1 MSSSR
6 PLNRVKSSSSVKSNN
21 SSKLRKTSSKIE
33 IDSSQK
39 SKKNIRLIH
48 NPNNAILKKIS
59 DDLSKFD
66 PDKLML
72 QTNPLLNS
80 TKTIEQIQMYYS
92 GIQKEMNKYQIQ
104 EQKKKML
111 TEKLN
116 DVQNK
121 IDNIVNP
128 QKIIS
133 ISHIFEEARN
143 FDYNNNN
150 LNFSYNNNGSSKLAI
165 NENKKENKP
174 IIDYGVKIRVLE
186 KELEYTYQGFNLIKA
201 KNNKLINQ
209 LDELRKQN
217 LYHLNKLKES
227 KKVLK
232 KEDDK
237 FVKDKTKVEENLSGK
252 DEEIGFNQLLEK
264 QKMLNEVN
272 KKMTENIK
280 EINME
285 ITQKKAK
292 EKYLNFK
299 KKKLEKKAELIEQ
312 LRISRL
318 ENFNNEIKDE
328 LDKIKDY
335 KKESE
340 ILQNLDQ
347 NKLLKLEEL
356 LNDIFEETRTENSK
370 QLIDF
375 LAKSCEENSNFKNT
389 VITLQEKVDK
399 LEEEVSELE
408 YIISFCEQHLL
419 VKKANKLGENEI
431 REIKKINNARD
442 LFINLQYKVINDSY
456 RNYINKF
463 TDIIKEFK
471 DNETIK
477 KTDKNNLIIEY
488 THNIGEKLRKFNE
501 KLKSTGIS
509 KDVFDFNKWNHK
521 WDKISRVKEGV
532 INNYMKTF
540 GDGLK
545 FDAKNIEELVDEY
558 LIKEKF
564 NKEKSVNMG
573 IN

>member
-133 ISHIFEEARN
+133 ISQIFEEARN

-237 FVKDKTKVEENLSGK
+237 FVKDKTKVEVNLSGK

-285 ITQKKAK
+285 ITKKKAK

>member
-133 ISHIFEEARN
+133 ISQIFEEARN

-150 LNFSYNNNGSSKLAI
+150 LNFSYNNGSSKLAI

-312 LRISRL
+312 LRITRL

-488 THNIGEKLRKFNE
+488 THNIGEKLRKFYE
-501 KLKSTGIS
+501 KLKSTGIN

>member
-133 ISHIFEEARN
+133 ISQIFEEARN

-150 LNFSYNNNGSSKLAI
+150 LNFSYNNGSSKLAI

-237 FVKDKTKVEENLSGK
+237 FVKDKTKVEVNLSGK

-312 LRISRL
+312 LRITRL